1 MVLFLFKKDF
11 LWEKVLCHFGF
22 PRFSNLNAWN
32 IICLLAPDIG
42 MFLTSLTVTQLC
54 KKMVK
59 LLNQKAQL
67 HPRNQDLFPCD
78 EEEEM
83 EEEMESEAET
93 ENTDDEEME
102 VSPGQDN
109 LENGQQRFLLKLTL
123 FLAALRILCEGLF
136 SSAGK
141 LAVVL
146 LLGLAGIILPSATSA
161 VYFFIFLGLCSW
173 WSCHRPISP
182 VAFNSLCVLVAIFSA
197 GHLGAFYLYQ
207 LPYFQDLV
215 PPEDIYARV
224 LGLVPLIK
232 TNITVPWKFQV
243 HPQLSWPVALNP
255 LALLVL
261 YYTLVMMLQ
270 RWALPPKCQ
279 SHRSCDVN
287 AYINEGHNL
296 SFSDETCSENVSE
309 TDGEQGTEGNR
320 PSTFLALA
328 RFLMNQ
334 SYITALIVMMVWS
347 ITYVSWLT
355 FVLLIWSCVIWMLR
369 NRRLYALRSSPFL
382 VAYGN
387 VLVVLNFFAG
397 LHVSQEEL
405 FPGVSASLLVDLDL
419 KPYSLPCVHLGV
431 KVLYLFTFWLLLKQW
446 MMQKQRQRKEEEES
460 LKGVRVDGAAETD
473 NPQNLL
479 LGILG
484 SALQG
489 MLVKY
494 WIYICSVM
502 FFIVSFN
509 GKVALYKILYIVLFL
524 LCVALYQVHYEMWRR
539 ILKGFW
545 LTTVFYSM
553 VVLIAIYAYQFE
565 MVSAFFLNTLEIS
578 EERLKDLGLERFSTI
593 ELFARILL
601 PGAFL
606 LACILQLHYFHEDF
620 LKATD
625 LANIC
630 IRPLSGRLKE
640 HILKLQSRL
649 AAEQLQDDS
658 DDGLEKPENSAV
670 GENMGKCHQAKLVGK
685 MSKWTDVVD
694 SVVPHLLKLLATIR
708 AMQAFAW
715 RFLELHILKILS
727 TWIIWITVHEV
738 SLMNYPFFILWA
750 FALPYSKLC
759 PHASR
764 ICTFWSCVMVLCKMA
779 YQLKFVKPLT
789 YSSNCTQVC
798 LLMYQGPKPLKNLE
812 KSLLYKAPV
821 DPAHWLGGLLK
832 CSDNVL
838 PCLKNHLTILVL
850 MALEATVHR
859 HQLFYRIQ
867 NQLVPPPTGSVFYDV
882 ARENLDDGLLS
893 CIKYFA
899 NYSFYKFGL
908 EICFVVAINVIRQ
921 RMDFYALTHASW
933 LIYLLSRRRRKAMA
947 EAWPKYCCF
956 LVSIA
961 AFQYLLCIGLPPA
974 LCQDYPWRTSHWLL
988 HSNLIKWLYLPDFAK
1003 RPDASFL
1010 LYDFLLLLAASL
1022 QWQVFEDENKLVVRM
1037 QAGDNI
1043 EISHSLDPAG
1053 LSEYSLVP
1061 NFIHCRSYLDLVKV
1075 ILFRYHF
1082 WFVLCLIFMTG
1093 TTRINIFCVGY
1104 LLACFYFMRFGQ
1116 SLQLKPV
1123 KDILRLWDYLIAYT
1137 ALVIAA
1143 KNLLA
1148 IGACAYLSK
1157 LQTSH
1162 CWLIQTFGM
1171 FCTIPGYDV
1180 DPPEDEICELPE
1192 KEAGITWDAIC
1203 FTFLLIQRRIFTSYY
1218 YLYVVADLKAA
1229 KTLAFRGAQ
1238 LFEVKLKKV
1247 VELRMEEE
1255 RKSMQTMKKQ
1265 LELIKPKKNLTTL
1278 AKWGPEAVQESEKAE
1293 DSEDDAIKKENEG
1306 KKTWWQPWVTHT
1318 SMVRSGSYYL
1328 FETDSEDEE
1337 EQGPT
1342 EKSEKESL
1350 KKKTAFQLAYE
1361 AWMTS
1366 SKSALKMRELDE
1378 IRDRGKEQQQQC
1390 QLAAN
1395 GKMESW
1401 EENLEKSA
1409 PEEDVDEPA
1418 ENILQR
1424 ATNIVKFTWVFIQ
1437 ALLDDT
1443 TEALNLLCKDNLD
1456 VANVLR
1462 IEKCMIWREIQKG
1475 KVASADIVLQYYNL
1489 EKIQPDYGKSEA
1501 ETTEMNE
1508 TNNRSPQ
1515 CPPGEYEGPS
1525 LVQIRRRSSDASR
1538 GVTGNKK
1545 VEEGSHNG
1553 LGPQGLTSASSCTE
1567 FASWGSSSSVMEGS
1581 THSLF
1586 VRSEESGAPPSSN
1599 VPATMTASEWLLNRV
1614 FHDNELEQSDK
1625 FYQSLPRPLKLGVA
1639 LYNAMVSKSE
1649 MLCYFVIILNHMVSA
1664 SILTLVLP
1672 ILIFLWAMLSIP
1684 RPTKFFW
1691 MTAIIYT
1698 EVTVVVK
1705 YFSQFG
1711 FFPWT
1716 TKAYCGVY
1724 AEEPL
1729 ALPNI
1734 AGIEK
1739 KDGYV
1744 HFDLV
1749 QLLALFFHRY
1759 ILKCYGLWDSKG
1771 VSIPDA
1777 EEKNL
1782 AGRQKK
1788 KRHRGHLKERP
1799 SGSGGNNSSRYP
1811 SPSRASAR
1819 SVNEDKTLEEA
1830 KKKRSLFRKKPTGGK
1845 RLTKAAMKRQ
1855 MVKAKKLLIKVALQ
1869 IYRPIRQFFYDII
1882 HPECSLICDVYA
1894 LMFLVDVIN
1903 FIIVI
1908 FGYWAFG
1915 KHSAAADITESLSE
1929 DQVPEAFLVM
1939 LLVQFGTMIVD
1950 RAIYLRKSMF
1960 GKCVFQVLLVFGIH
1974 FWMFF
1979 ILPGVTERRFNRN
1992 PVAQLWYLVKCVY
2005 FGLSAYQIK
2014 CGYPERVLGNVLTK
2028 SYNCINLFLFQ
2039 GFRLIPFLTEL
2050 RAAMDWVWTDTTLSL
2065 SSWICVEDIYANI
2078 FILKCWR
2085 ESEKKYPQPPGQ
2097 KKKLLVKYGM
2107 GGFIVFVLI
2116 CIVWFPLLLM
2126 SLVKSVAGVTN
2137 QPLGVSVKITIS
2149 GYESL
2154 FTMSAQQ
2161 QNLVPFTHAAYNEL
2175 TTQYALHP
2183 SAMQFIVN
2191 YSPEDVIVAK
2201 IKGNA
2206 SLLWSIS
2213 PASRKAMIAELSNS
2227 SAIYIN
2233 FHWTLLRNAS
2243 LVKNIEASGLHTMC
2257 YEDKG
2262 IREQIVEML
2271 RGTRT
2276 EGVLLPGV
2284 LPRYLRAAGGAEAKM
2299 AHRLQVAH
2307 SSVPKDINKMA
2318 FFRNITI
2325 ELQQLPAQESL
2336 SHVPEWWVV
2345 KEQRP
2350 GCLGNG
2356 CSKNM
2361 ELFIFNDKVSP
2372 PSLGFLAAHGI
2383 VGLYMSFVL
2392 VIGKFIREL
2401 FNGISRSI
2409 MFEELP
2415 NVDRILKL
2423 CTDIFLAREAGEL
2436 ELEEQLF
2443 AKLIFL
2449 YRSPETMIKWTREP
2463 RED

>member
-1 MVLFLFKKDF
+1 
-11 LWEKVLCHFGF
+11 
-22 PRFSNLNAWN
+22 
-32 IICLLAPDIG
+32 
-42 MFLTSLTVTQLC
+42 
-54 KKMVK
+54 MVK

-67 HPRNQDLFPCD
+67 HPRNEHLFPCD

-93 ENTDDEEME
+93 DNTDDEEME
-102 VSPGQDN
+102 GSPGQDN

-232 TNITVPWKFQV
+232 TNITVPWKLQV
-243 HPQLSWPVALNP
+243 HPQLSWPVVLNP

-270 RWALPPKCQ
+270 RWALPPKEVYVPNGSFQSTLLLQCQ

-296 SFSDETCSENVSE
+296 SFSDETYSENASE

-320 PSTFLALA
+320 PSTFLASA

-431 KVLYLFTFWLLLKQW
+431 KQW

-539 ILKGFW
+539 ILKSFW

-565 MVSAFFLNTLEIS
+565 MVSAFFLNTLAIS

-630 IRPLSGRLKE
+630 TRPLSGRLKE

-649 AAEQLQDDS
+649 AAEQLQDDIE
-658 DDGLEKPENSAV
+658 DGLEKPENSAV
-670 GENMGKCHQAKLVGK
+670 GENMGKCHQAKLVEK
-685 MSKWTDVVD
+685 MSKWTEVVD

-764 ICTFWSCVMVLCKMA
+764 ICTFWSCVMVFCKMA

-789 YSSNCTQVC
+789 YSSNCTQSNMTYYHYTNMDE
-798 LLMYQGPKPLKNLE
+798 LLE

-821 DPAHWLGGLLK
+821 DPAHWFGGLLK

-867 NQLVPPPTGSVFYDV
+867 NQLVLPPTGSVFYDM

-956 LVSIA
+956 LASIA
-961 AFQYLLCIGLPPA
+961 AFQYLLCIGLPPV

-1171 FCTIPGYDV
+1171 FCTIPGYDI

-1265 LELIKPKKNLTTL
+1265 
-1278 AKWGPEAVQESEKAE
+1278 
-1293 DSEDDAIKKENEG
+1293 
-1306 KKTWWQPWVTHT
+1306 T
-1318 SMVRSGSYYL
+1318 SDQHYILSQSVPY
-1328 FETDSEDEE
+1328 
-1337 EQGPT
+1337 
-1342 EKSEKESL
+1342 
-1350 KKKTAFQLAYE
+1350 LAYE

-1378 IRDRGKEQQQQC
+1378 IRDQGKEQQQQQQR

-1395 GKMESW
+1395 RKMESW

-1409 PEEDVDEPA
+1409 PEEDLDEPA
-1418 ENILQR
+1418 ESILQR

-1443 TEALNLLCKDNLD
+1443 TEALNSLCKDNLD

-1489 EKIQPDYGKSEA
+1489 EKTQPDYGKSEA

-1515 CPPGEYEGPS
+1515 CPPGEYEVPS
-1525 LVQIRRRSSDASR
+1525 LVQLRRRSSDASR
-1538 GVTGNKK
+1538 GVTGNEK

-1553 LGPQGLTSASSCTE
+1553 LRPQALTSASSCTE

-1586 VRSEESGAPPSSN
+1586 VRGEESGAPPSSN
-1599 VPATMTASEWLLNRV
+1599 VPATMTASEWLLNRL

-1782 AGRQKK
+1782 AGRQKRK
-1788 KRHRGHLKERP
+1788 
-1799 SGSGGNNSSRYP
+1799 
-1811 SPSRASAR
+1811 
-1819 SVNEDKTLEEA
+1819 DKTLEEA
-1830 KKKRSLFRKKPTGGK
+1830 KKKWSLFRKKPTGGK

-1855 MVKAKKLLIKVALQ
+1855 MVKAKKLLIKVSLQ
-1869 IYRPIRQFFYDII
+1869 IYRPVRQFFYDII

-2107 GGFIVFVLI
+2107 GGFIVFVLV

-2213 PASRKAMIAELSNS
+2213 PASRNAMIAELSNS

-2243 LVKNIEASGLHTMC
+2243 LVKNIEASGLHTMR
-2257 YEDKG
+2257 YEDKE

-2307 SSVPKDINKMA
+2307 SNAPKDVDKMA

-2336 SHVPEWWVV
+2336 NHIPEWWVV

>member
-1 MVLFLFKKDF
+1 D
-11 LWEKVLCHFGF
+11 
-22 PRFSNLNAWN
+22 
-32 IICLLAPDIG
+32 
-42 MFLTSLTVTQLC
+42 
-54 KKMVK
+54 
-59 LLNQKAQL
+59 
-67 HPRNQDLFPCD
+67 
-78 EEEEM
+78 
-83 EEEMESEAET
+83 
-93 ENTDDEEME
+93 NTDDEEME
-102 VSPGQDN
+102 GSPGQDN

-232 TNITVPWKFQV
+232 TNITVPWKLQV
-243 HPQLSWPVALNP
+243 HPQLSWPVVLNP

-270 RWALPPKCQ
+270 RWALPPKVWDTVKYDIHCQ
-279 SHRSCDVN
+279 LYRLRSGMPPDTGVCVVVVLVN
-287 AYINEGHNL
+287 LPFAKIFAFL
-296 SFSDETCSENVSE
+296 ADETYSENASE

-320 PSTFLALA
+320 PSTFLASA

-387 VLVVLNFFAG
+387 VLVVLNFFA
-397 LHVSQEEL
+397 EL
-405 FPGVSASLLVDLDL
+405 AQLCGVVLV
-419 KPYSLPCVHLGV
+419 VV
-431 KVLYLFTFWLLLKQW
+431 ILYLFTFWLLLKQW

-539 ILKGFW
+539 ILKSFW

-565 MVSAFFLNTLEIS
+565 MVGLIFL
-578 EERLKDLGLERFSTI
+578 LKDLGLERFSTI

-630 IRPLSGRLKE
+630 TRPLSGRCYIRLGHQE
-640 HILKLQSRL
+640 GSLALIILPPPPVS
-649 AAEQLQDDS
+649 
-658 DDGLEKPENSAV
+658 
-670 GENMGKCHQAKLVGK
+670 LVEK
-685 MSKWTDVVD
+685 MSKWTEVVD

-764 ICTFWSCVMVLCKMA
+764 ICTFWSCVMVFCKMA

-789 YSSNCTQVC
+789 YSSNCTQSNMTYYHYTNMDE
-798 LLMYQGPKPLKNLE
+798 LLE

-821 DPAHWLGGLLK
+821 DPAHWFGGLLK

-867 NQLVPPPTGSVFYDV
+867 NQLVLPPTGSVFYDM

-956 LVSIA
+956 LASIA
-961 AFQYLLCIGLPPA
+961 AFQYLLCIGLPPV

-1171 FCTIPGYDV
+1171 FCTIPGYDI

-1229 KTLAFRGAQ
+1229 KTLATATYFC
-1238 LFEVKLKKV
+1238 FF
-1247 VELRMEEE
+1247 
-1255 RKSMQTMKKQ
+1255 
-1265 LELIKPKKNLTTL
+1265 
-1278 AKWGPEAVQESEKAE
+1278 SE
-1293 DSEDDAIKKENEG
+1293 
-1306 KKTWWQPWVTHT
+1306 
-1318 SMVRSGSYYL
+1318 
-1328 FETDSEDEE
+1328 
-1337 EQGPT
+1337 
-1342 EKSEKESL
+1342 
-1350 KKKTAFQLAYE
+1350 
-1361 AWMTS
+1361 
-1366 SKSALKMRELDE
+1366 
-1378 IRDRGKEQQQQC
+1378 
-1390 QLAAN
+1390 
-1395 GKMESW
+1395 
-1401 EENLEKSA
+1401 
-1409 PEEDVDEPA
+1409 
-1418 ENILQR
+1418 
-1424 ATNIVKFTWVFIQ
+1424 
-1437 ALLDDT
+1437 
-1443 TEALNLLCKDNLD
+1443 
-1456 VANVLR
+1456 
-1462 IEKCMIWREIQKG
+1462 
-1475 KVASADIVLQYYNL
+1475 
-1489 EKIQPDYGKSEA
+1489 
-1501 ETTEMNE
+1501 
-1508 TNNRSPQ
+1508 
-1515 CPPGEYEGPS
+1515 
-1525 LVQIRRRSSDASR
+1525 
-1538 GVTGNKK
+1538 
-1545 VEEGSHNG
+1545 
-1553 LGPQGLTSASSCTE
+1553 
-1567 FASWGSSSSVMEGS
+1567 
-1581 THSLF
+1581 
-1586 VRSEESGAPPSSN
+1586 
-1599 VPATMTASEWLLNRV
+1599 
-1614 FHDNELEQSDK
+1614 
-1625 FYQSLPRPLKLGVA
+1625 PLK
-1639 LYNAMVSKSE
+1639 
-1649 MLCYFVIILNHMVSA
+1649 F
-1664 SILTLVLP
+1664 
-1672 ILIFLWAMLSIP
+1672 
-1684 RPTKFFW
+1684 
-1691 MTAIIYT
+1691 
-1698 EVTVVVK
+1698 
-1705 YFSQFG
+1705 
-1711 FFPWT
+1711 
-1716 TKAYCGVY
+1716 
-1724 AEEPL
+1724 
-1729 ALPNI
+1729 
-1734 AGIEK
+1734 
-1739 KDGYV
+1739 
-1744 HFDLV
+1744 
-1749 QLLALFFHRY
+1749 
-1759 ILKCYGLWDSKG
+1759 
-1771 VSIPDA
+1771 
-1777 EEKNL
+1777 
-1782 AGRQKK
+1782 
-1788 KRHRGHLKERP
+1788 
-1799 SGSGGNNSSRYP
+1799 
-1811 SPSRASAR
+1811 
-1819 SVNEDKTLEEA
+1819 
-1830 KKKRSLFRKKPTGGK
+1830 
-1845 RLTKAAMKRQ
+1845 
-1855 MVKAKKLLIKVALQ
+1855 
-1869 IYRPIRQFFYDII
+1869 
-1882 HPECSLICDVYA
+1882 
-1894 LMFLVDVIN
+1894 
-1903 FIIVI
+1903 
-1908 FGYWAFG
+1908 
-1915 KHSAAADITESLSE
+1915 
-1929 DQVPEAFLVM
+1929 
-1939 LLVQFGTMIVD
+1939 
-1950 RAIYLRKSMF
+1950 
-1960 GKCVFQVLLVFGIH
+1960 
-1974 FWMFF
+1974 
-1979 ILPGVTERRFNRN
+1979 
-1992 PVAQLWYLVKCVY
+1992 
-2005 FGLSAYQIK
+2005 
-2014 CGYPERVLGNVLTK
+2014 
-2028 SYNCINLFLFQ
+2028 
-2039 GFRLIPFLTEL
+2039 
-2050 RAAMDWVWTDTTLSL
+2050 
-2065 SSWICVEDIYANI
+2065 
-2078 FILKCWR
+2078 
-2085 ESEKKYPQPPGQ
+2085 
-2097 KKKLLVKYGM
+2097 
-2107 GGFIVFVLI
+2107 
-2116 CIVWFPLLLM
+2116 
-2126 SLVKSVAGVTN
+2126 
-2137 QPLGVSVKITIS
+2137 
-2149 GYESL
+2149 
-2154 FTMSAQQ
+2154 
-2161 QNLVPFTHAAYNEL
+2161 
-2175 TTQYALHP
+2175 
-2183 SAMQFIVN
+2183 
-2191 YSPEDVIVAK
+2191 
-2201 IKGNA
+2201 
-2206 SLLWSIS
+2206 
-2213 PASRKAMIAELSNS
+2213 
-2227 SAIYIN
+2227 
-2233 FHWTLLRNAS
+2233 
-2243 LVKNIEASGLHTMC
+2243 
-2257 YEDKG
+2257 
-2262 IREQIVEML
+2262 
-2271 RGTRT
+2271 
-2276 EGVLLPGV
+2276 
-2284 LPRYLRAAGGAEAKM
+2284 
-2299 AHRLQVAH
+2299 
-2307 SSVPKDINKMA
+2307 
-2318 FFRNITI
+2318 
-2325 ELQQLPAQESL
+2325 
-2336 SHVPEWWVV
+2336 
-2345 KEQRP
+2345 
-2350 GCLGNG
+2350 
-2356 CSKNM
+2356 
-2361 ELFIFNDKVSP
+2361 
-2372 PSLGFLAAHGI
+2372 
-2383 VGLYMSFVL
+2383 
-2392 VIGKFIREL
+2392 
-2401 FNGISRSI
+2401 
-2409 MFEELP
+2409 
-2415 NVDRILKL
+2415 
-2423 CTDIFLAREAGEL
+2423 
-2436 ELEEQLF
+2436 
-2443 AKLIFL
+2443 
-2449 YRSPETMIKWTREP
+2449 
-2463 RED
+2463 

>member
-1 MVLFLFKKDF
+1 
-11 LWEKVLCHFGF
+11 
-22 PRFSNLNAWN
+22 
-32 IICLLAPDIG
+32 
-42 MFLTSLTVTQLC
+42 
-54 KKMVK
+54 
-59 LLNQKAQL
+59 
-67 HPRNQDLFPCD
+67 
-78 EEEEM
+78 
-83 EEEMESEAET
+83 
-93 ENTDDEEME
+93 
-102 VSPGQDN
+102 
-109 LENGQQRFLLKLTL
+109 
-123 FLAALRILCEGLF
+123 
-136 SSAGK
+136 
-141 LAVVL
+141 
-146 LLGLAGIILPSATSA
+146 
-161 VYFFIFLGLCSW
+161 
-173 WSCHRPISP
+173 
-182 VAFNSLCVLVAIFSA
+182 
-197 GHLGAFYLYQ
+197 
-207 LPYFQDLV
+207 
-215 PPEDIYARV
+215 
-224 LGLVPLIK
+224 
-232 TNITVPWKFQV
+232 
-243 HPQLSWPVALNP
+243 
-255 LALLVL
+255 
-261 YYTLVMMLQ
+261 
-270 RWALPPKCQ
+270 
-279 SHRSCDVN
+279 
-287 AYINEGHNL
+287 
-296 SFSDETCSENVSE
+296 
-309 TDGEQGTEGNR
+309 
-320 PSTFLALA
+320 
-328 RFLMNQ
+328 
-334 SYITALIVMMVWS
+334 
-347 ITYVSWLT
+347 
-355 FVLLIWSCVIWMLR
+355 MLR
-369 NRRLYALRSSPFL
+369 NRRLYALKSSPFL

-387 VLVVLNFFAG
+387 ALVVLNFFAG
-397 LHVSQEEL
+397 LHASQEEL

-431 KVLYLFTFWLLLKQW
+431 KW

-473 NPQNLL
+473 NRQNIL

-484 SALQG
+484 SVLQG

-494 WIYICSVM
+494 WIYICSIM

-539 ILKGFW
+539 ILKSFW

-553 VVLIAIYAYQFE
+553 VVLIAIYAYQLE
-565 MVSAFFLNTLEIS
+565 MVSAFFLNTLAIS

-630 IRPLSGRLKE
+630 IKPLSG
-640 HILKLQSRL
+640 RL
-649 AAEQLQDDS
+649 AAEQLQDDIE
-658 DDGLEKPENSAV
+658 DGLEKPENS
-670 GENMGKCHQAKLVGK
+670 GENMGKCHQAKPVEK
-685 MSKWTDVVD
+685 MSEWTDVVD

-764 ICTFWSCVMVLCKMA
+764 ICTFWSCVIVFCKMA

-789 YSSNCTQVC
+789 YSSNCTQVNYTNMDE
-798 LLMYQGPKPLKNLE
+798 LLE

-821 DPAHWLGGLLK
+821 DPAHWFGGLLK

-838 PCLKNHLTILVL
+838 PCLKNHLTILIL

-867 NQLVPPPTGSVFYDV
+867 NQLLPPPTGSVFYDV

-893 CIKYFA
+893 CIKYFV

-908 EICFVVAINVIRQ
+908 ETCFVVAIGVIRQ
-921 RMDFYALTHASW
+921 RMDLYALIHASW
-933 LIYLLSRRRRKAMA
+933 LIYLLSCRRRKAIA

-956 LVSIA
+956 LASIA
-961 AFQYLLCIGLPPA
+961 TFQYLLCIGLPPA
-974 LCQDYPWRTSHWLL
+974 LCQDYPWRTSHCLL

-1010 LYDFLLLLAASL
+1010 LYDFLLLLVASL

-1037 QAGDNI
+1037 QAGDNV
-1043 EISHSLDPAG
+1043 EISHSLNPAG

-1082 WFVLCLIFMTG
+1082 WFVLCLLFMTG

-1104 LLACFYFMRFGQ
+1104 LLACFYFMRLGQ

-1218 YLYVVADLKAA
+1218 YLYVVADLKAT
-1229 KTLAFRGAQ
+1229 KTLAFRGAE
-1238 LFEVKLKKV
+1238 LFEAKLKKV

-1255 RKSMQTMKKQ
+1255 KKSMQTMKKH
-1265 LELIKPKKNLTTL
+1265 PK
-1278 AKWGPEAVQESEKAE
+1278 V
-1293 DSEDDAIKKENEG
+1293 
-1306 KKTWWQPWVTHT
+1306 
-1318 SMVRSGSYYL
+1318 VRGGSYYL
-1328 FETDSEDEE
+1328 FETDSEEEE
-1337 EQGPT
+1337 EQGHT
-1342 EKSEKESL
+1342 EKSEKGSL

-1378 IRDRGKEQQQQC
+1378 IRDQGKVEQQQQR

-1395 GKMESW
+1395 VKMESW
-1401 EENLEKSA
+1401 EENLEKSG
-1409 PEEDVDEPA
+1409 PEEDLDEPA
-1418 ENILQR
+1418 ENIVQR

-1443 TEALNLLCKDNLD
+1443 TEALNSLCQDNLD

-1462 IEKCMIWREIQKG
+1462 IEKCMLWREIQKG

-1489 EKIQPDYGKSEA
+1489 KKTQPDCGKSEA
-1501 ETTEMNE
+1501 EPTEMNE
-1508 TNNRSPQ
+1508 SNNRSPQ
-1515 CPPGEYEGPS
+1515 CPPGEYVDPS
-1525 LVQIRRRSSDASR
+1525 LVQLRRRSSDACR
-1538 GVTGNKK
+1538 GVTGNEK

-1553 LGPQGLTSASSCTE
+1553 PRPQGLTSAFSCTE
-1567 FASWGSSSSVMEGS
+1567 FASWDSSSSVMEGS

-1586 VRSEESGAPPSSN
+1586 VRSEESGAAPSSN

-1639 LYNAMVSKSE
+1639 LYNAMVSNSE
-1649 MLCYFVIILNHMVSA
+1649 MLCYFVIILNHMVSS

-1711 FFPWT
+1711 FFPWS

-1759 ILKCYGLWDSKG
+1759 ILKGYGLWDSQG
-1771 VSIPDA
+1771 VSIPGE

-1788 KRHRGHLKERP
+1788 KRHKGHLKERP
-1799 SGSGGNNSSRYP
+1799 SGSGGNYSS
-1811 SPSRASAR
+1811 S
-1819 SVNEDKTLEEA
+1819 
-1830 KKKRSLFRKKPTGGK
+1830 
-1845 RLTKAAMKRQ
+1845 
-1855 MVKAKKLLIKVALQ
+1855 ALQ
-1869 IYRPIRQFFYDII
+1869 IYHPIRQFFYDII

-1939 LLVQFGTMIVD
+1939 LLLQFGTMIVD

-1960 GKCVFQVLLVFGIH
+1960 GKCVFQVALVFGIH

-2137 QPLGVSVKITIS
+2137 QPLSVSVKITIS

-2243 LVKNIEASGLHTMC
+2243 LVKNIEASGLHTMR
-2257 YEDKG
+2257 YEDKR
-2262 IREQIVEML
+2262 IQEQIIEML

-2307 SSVPKDINKMA
+2307 SNAPKDVDKMA

-2325 ELQQLPAQESL
+2325 ELQQLPAKESL

-2361 ELFIFNDKVSP
+2361 ELFVFNDKVSP

-2449 YRSPETMIKWTREP
+2449 YRSPETMIKWTKEP